1 MAVNVNHPIMTR
13 TQSSSLRLCVMRL
26 SSRKTKP
33 PRSAHFWRASLPP
46 LHIAHSTESGKKP
59 KKLCDL
65 MANWMERL
73 VWLRGITI
81 FCTLFHP
88 KLVPKCV
95 SPLPFGATQ
104 KTRWFWQENNWQET
118 TAVRESRHPVVALD
132 YGLSRTR
139 ATRTFTTTKVVLCCI
154 IAKPDYQHVL

>member
-13 TQSSSLRLCVMRL
+13 TQSSSLGLCVMRL

-33 PRSAHFWRASLPP
+33 PRICSLLESFPSTSAHCSQ
-46 LHIAHSTESGKKP
+46 SGKKP
-59 KKLCDL
+59 KKVCDL

-73 VWLRGITI
+73 MWLRGITI

-104 KTRWFWQENNWQET
+104 KTGWFWQENNWHET
-118 TAVRESRHPVVALD
+118 TAVRESRRPVVALD
-132 YGLSRTR
+132 YGLSRTH